1 MKILPS
7 LSILVLVVLCSCGKM
22 EEPQFKRLEN
32 FNIKNLGLKETVIGF
47 NATLYNP
54 NSFGVTVK
62 ESAVDVYVDSV
73 FIGNFVQT
81 QNISVNS
88 ESDFS
93 IPLEGNIPLG
103 RALKMNLPGLIGQEV
118 LVRADGSV
126 KVGKGGI
133 YITKKFAYEGR
144 QHLTPDLLKNP
155 ASTGDIKIN
164 F

>member
-1 MKILPS
+1 MKILLS
-7 LSILVLVVLCSCGKM
+7 LSVLMLVVLCSCGKM
-22 EEPQFKRLEN
+22 EEPQFKRFEN
-32 FNIKNLGLKETVIGF
+32 FNVSTLGLKETVIGF

-62 ESAVDVYVDSV
+62 ESAVGVYIDSV
-73 FIGNFVQT
+73 FVGTFIQT
-81 QNISVNS
+81 HDISVKS
-88 ESDFS
+88 AADFS
-93 IPLEGNIPLG
+93 IPLEGKIPLG

-144 QHLTPDLLKNP
+144 QHLTPDVLKNP
-155 ASTGDIKIN
+155 ASAGYKN
-164 F
+164 